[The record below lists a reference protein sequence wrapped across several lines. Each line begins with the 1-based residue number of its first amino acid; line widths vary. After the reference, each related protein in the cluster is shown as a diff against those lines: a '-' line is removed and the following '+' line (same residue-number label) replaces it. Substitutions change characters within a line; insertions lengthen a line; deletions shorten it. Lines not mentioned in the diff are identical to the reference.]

1 MAGILVSIFKPVVY
15 NENGL
20 LGLSPAKSP
29 VKLLAKSAK
38 GNRVIFVICHG
49 LNERKMPKLPNK
61 TEILLKTAQNK
72 ACFNDTQDIFVK

>member
-1 MAGILVSIFKPVVY
+1 MKPNKYSY
-15 NENGL
+15 NLYLFIATKEL
-20 LGLSPAKSP
+20 KPCASVLDDD
-29 VKLLAKSAK
+29 
-38 GNRVIFVICHG
+38 G